1 MKIKRLHIKNYKSIK
16 ELEIDD
22 AQDALILVG
31 RNNSGKSVIL
41 DAIRVAVGSSDRKSP
56 ACQKRKI
63 PGVHAVS
70 VPQSEIGRA
79 SCRERV

>member
-41 DAIRVAVGSSDRKSP
+41 DAILAIKQLICRILMAR
-56 ACQKRKI
+56 R
-63 PGVHAVS
+63 
-70 VPQSEIGRA
+70 EIL
-79 SCRERV
+79 

>member
-41 DAIRVAVGSSDRKSP
+41 MQSVLLLAIKQLICRILMAR
-56 ACQKRKI
+56 R
-63 PGVHAVS
+63 
-70 VPQSEIGRA
+70 EIL
-79 SCRERV
+79 